1 MVKVT
6 RRDGTEVYVN
16 PDLIAFIE
24 ETPDTHITLING
36 SAYIVLEPATLVI
49 ERIVEFKATILSQ
62 VSTTRSNNLSDG
74 FLHDKDKI

>member
-36 SAYIVLEPATLVI
+36 STFIFLEPATLII
-49 ERIVEFKATILSQ
+49 ERIIVFKARILNQASI
-62 VSTTRSNNLSDG
+62 TRSKHSDG
-74 FLHDKDKI
+74 ITG

>member
-24 ETPDTHITLING
+24 ETPDTHITFING
-36 SAYIVLEPATLVI
+36 STYIFLEPAVLVI
-49 ERIVEFKATILSQ
+49 ERIVRFKATILSLA
-62 VSTTRSNNLSDG
+62 STTRSNNISDG
-74 FLHDKDKI
+74 KI